1 MWRIEDRRIGG
12 RSSISGRGKVPHEVL
27 DVKLPGLSG
36 LDLQKELAKADLQIA
51 IIFLTGHGDIPM
63 SVRAMKSGA
72 LEFLTKPFDGGA
84 LLDAIWQG
92 IASYRKVPNKRKN
105 GVKHGPHEIIGASA
119 AWKAVLNQVAS
130 VATPADS
137 TVRIQGETGTECV
150 QTTDAV
156 AHAPPRPTLADRAA
170 EEVCP
175 TTS

>member
-1 MWRIEDRRIGG
+1 MSETYPPVYVVDDDLAVRESVGSLI
-12 RSSISGRGKVPHEVL
+12 RSAGLRVETFKSAQEFLVRPRTEIPGCLVL

-36 LDLQKELAKADLQIA
+36 LDLQQELAKADLQIP

-72 LEFLTKPFDGGA
+72 LELLTKPFDGGA

-119 AWKAVLNQVAS
+119 
-130 VATPADS
+130 
-137 TVRIQGETGTECV
+137 G
-150 QTTDAV
+150 
-156 AHAPPRPTLADRAA
+156 
-170 EEVCP
+170 
-175 TTS
+175 